1 MLKIFY
7 SIILILSSLTP
18 LYANDGFILE
28 NLEEAKKISQIT
40 NKPVLV
46 IFGADY
52 CKFCDQ
58 LKKDILDFQLSPA
71 IDKYIVCYL
80 DVGKDKNLKK
90 TYNIGIIP
98 DSRIIMKDKEKSS
111 NKGYTKN
118 IYINWINSVK

>member
-1 MLKIFY
+1 MLKFFY
-7 SIILILSSLTP
+7 SIILLLFLLTSS
-18 LYANDGFILE
+18 YANDSFILN
-28 NLEEAKKISQIT
+28 NLDEAKKISQTT

-80 DVGKDKNLKK
+80 DVGKNKNLKK
-90 TYNIGIIP
+90 KHNIGVIP
-98 DSRIIMKDKEKSS
+98 DSRIIMNNKEKSS
-111 NKGYTKN
+111 NKGYVKN
-118 IYINWINSVK
+118 SYINWINSVK